1 MEDLALRI
9 KLAVLWLFWIMGF
22 LVHMFLALFEEGV
35 IEQIIEGE
43 FVGMQ
48 ITSSAMLFFA
58 IFMLVPLVMAPLSLI
73 VKDKANRW
81 ANIVL
86 GVVYT
91 VLCVFDSIGT
101 AVIDISILSTYDILL
116 YISHIVA
123 SALIVLYAWKWPQQ
137 EVQVGS
143 IHTPTSGV

>member
-1 MEDLALRI
+1 MEDLALKI

-22 LVHMFLALFEEGV
+22 LVHMFLALFEEDV
-35 IEQIIEGE
+35 IEQIIAGE

-73 VKDKANRW
+73 LKDKANRW
-81 ANIVL
+81 ANMVM

-91 VLCVFDSIGT
+91 GLCVFDSIGT
-101 AVIDISILSTYDILL
+101 AVIDISILSAYDILM

-123 SALIVLYAWKWPQQ
+123 SALIIWYAYKW
-137 EVQVGS
+137 EV
-143 IHTPTSGV
+143 